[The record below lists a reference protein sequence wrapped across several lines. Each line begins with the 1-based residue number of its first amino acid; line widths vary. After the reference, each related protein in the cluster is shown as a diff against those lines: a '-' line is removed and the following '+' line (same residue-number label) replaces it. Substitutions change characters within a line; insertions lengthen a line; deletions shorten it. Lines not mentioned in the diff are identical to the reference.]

1 MINMVNCKIANKKS
15 DNWMHKQYFIGAKI
29 LIVDA
34 TYKS

>member
-1 MINMVNCKIANKKS
+1 MVNCRIANKNS
-15 DNWMHKQYFIGAKI
+15 DNWMHKQSFPGAKI